1 MKVKQFLQEGGN
13 AKKLRVPA
21 GETILA
27 QNEDS
32 KEMYFIDTGKVSVL
46 RRVPELGRE
55 IEIATLASGDFFGEL
70 AIMRGSPR
78 MADVVAVTDCELWT
92 LDKDSFKDA
101 IRKSPAFALAVV
113 EGLCHKLDAVNQ
125 KNEDTFA
132 KFKEFTTRFEDVSVL
147 WHSLVP
153 Y

>member
-1 MKVKQFLQEGGN
+1 MKVKQFLQEGVN

-21 GETILA
+21 GETIIA
-27 QNEDS
+27 QNEGS

-92 LDKDSFKDA
+92 LDKDSFKEA
-101 IRKSPAFALAVV
+101 ITK
-113 EGLCHKLDAVNQ
+113 
-125 KNEDTFA
+125 
-132 KFKEFTTRFEDVSVL
+132 
-147 WHSLVP
+147 
-153 Y
+153 